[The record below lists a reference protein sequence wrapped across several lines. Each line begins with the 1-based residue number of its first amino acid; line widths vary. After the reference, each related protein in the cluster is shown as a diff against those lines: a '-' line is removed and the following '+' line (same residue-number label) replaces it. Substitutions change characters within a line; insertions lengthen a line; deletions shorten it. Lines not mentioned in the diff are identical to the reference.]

1 MLTPMM
7 LPACLC
13 VCVCIHLSKLNNR
26 FPYNTHA
33 TYLPKPGG
41 IGAVDDH
48 TCSYEDLC
56 RSHVVGGSMVVE

>member
-1 MLTPMM
+1 
-7 LPACLC
+7 
-13 VCVCIHLSKLNNR
+13 LSKLNNR